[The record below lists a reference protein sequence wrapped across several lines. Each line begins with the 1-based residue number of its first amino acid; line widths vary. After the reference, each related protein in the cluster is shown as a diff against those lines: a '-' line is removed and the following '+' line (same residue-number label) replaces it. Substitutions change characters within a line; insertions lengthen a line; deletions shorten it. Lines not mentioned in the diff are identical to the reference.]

1 MPRRT
6 RDVRFVGTGAI
17 VDRKGRLQGQRGTLG
32 PGGGSDGGPVG
43 RLASRRVTMSDI
55 AMEAGV
61 SVATVSKVLNGSDR
75 VSQETLSRVQDLLSE
90 RNYVRRPAART
101 GPAPIVDLV
110 LREVSNPW
118 ATEIIAGAVEAARA
132 VHATV
137 AINVLPD
144 AHGHSSWLDDISARG
159 TEGVIVLLARL
170 SDREKAALRSRGIP
184 LAVIDPRGEPD
195 PSVPTVGATNWSG
208 AYAATRHL
216 AELGHKRIA
225 IISGPRDL
233 YCSHARM
240 DGYRSAMEAA
250 GLSVDTDLMRWG
262 DFHVDAAFKHATAM
276 LSMDDRPTAIFAGS
290 DLQAMGVLEAARLAH
305 VQVPAQL
312 SLVGFDDIPLSRWMS
327 PPLTSVR
334 QPLAEMAGTAVRLV
348 LSHWEGI
355 GQEDRSVELA
365 TTLVVREST
374 GAPPRTVK
382 RAS

>member
-1 MPRRT
+1 
-6 RDVRFVGTGAI
+6 
-17 VDRKGRLQGQRGTLG
+17 
-32 PGGGSDGGPVG
+32 
-43 RLASRRVTMSDI
+43 MSEI
-55 AMEAGV
+55 AAEAGV

-75 VSQETLSRVQDLLSE
+75 VSQETRHRVQDLLSE
-90 RNYVRRPAART
+90 RNYERRPAARRA
-101 GPAPIVDLV
+101 PAPIVDLV

-118 ATEIIAGAVEAARA
+118 AIEIIAGAVEAARRVHTA
-132 VHATV
+132 VSV
-137 AINVLPD
+137 NVLPD
-144 AHGHSSWLDDISARG
+144 TGGHGSWLDDISARG
-159 TEGVIVLLARL
+159 TKGVIVLLARL

-216 AELGHKRIA
+216 AELGHQRIA

-233 YCSHARM
+233 FCSHARM

-250 GLSVDTDLMRWG
+250 GLPVDHDLMRWG
-262 DFHVDAAFKHATAM
+262 DFHVEAAFKHATAI

-290 DLQAMGVLEAARLAH
+290 DLQAMGVLEAARLARM
-305 VQVPAQL
+305 QVPAQL

-327 PPLTSVR
+327 PPLTTVR

-348 LSHWEGI
+348 LSHWEGAS
-355 GQEDRSVELA
+355 QEDRSVELA

-374 GAPPRTVK
+374 GPPPRTVR
-382 RAS
+382 RAL

>member
-1 MPRRT
+1 MDKTGRRPS
-6 RDVRFVGTGAI
+6 
-17 VDRKGRLQGQRGTLG
+17 QHG
-32 PGGGSDGGPVG
+32 PSENSAFDGSAGDSTAP
-43 RLASRRVTMSDI
+43 RRVTMNDI
-55 AMEAGV
+55 AIEAGV

-75 VSQETLSRVQDLLSE
+75 VSQQTRSRVQDLLSE
-90 RNYVRRPAART
+90 RNYERRPAART
-101 GPAPIVDLV
+101 GPAPVVDLV

-118 ATEIIAGAVEAARA
+118 AIEIIAGAVEAARR

-137 AINVLPD
+137 SVNALPD
-144 AHGHSSWLDDISARG
+144 TGGHGSWLDDVSARG
-159 TEGVIVLLARL
+159 TKGVIVLLARL

-216 AELGHKRIA
+216 AELGHQRIA

-233 YCSHARM
+233 FCSHARM
-240 DGYRSAMEAA
+240 DGYRSAMDAA
-250 GLSVDTDLMRWG
+250 GLAVDPDLMRWG
-262 DFHVDAAFKHATAM
+262 DFHVEAAFKHATAM
-276 LSMDDRPTAIFAGS
+276 LSMDNRPTAIFAGS
-290 DLQAMGVLEAARLAH
+290 DLQAMGVLEAARLAR

-327 PPLTSVR
+327 PPLTTVR

-348 LSHWEGI
+348 LSHWDGMAK
-355 GQEDRSVELA
+355 EDRSVELA

-374 GAPPRTVK
+374 GPPPRTVR

>member
-1 MPRRT
+1 
-6 RDVRFVGTGAI
+6 
-17 VDRKGRLQGQRGTLG
+17 
-32 PGGGSDGGPVG
+32 
-43 RLASRRVTMSDI
+43 MSDI
-55 AMEAGV
+55 ATEAGV

-75 VSQETLSRVQDLLSE
+75 VSQETRSRVQDLLSE
-90 RNYVRRPAART
+90 RNYERRPAART

-118 ATEIIAGAVEAARA
+118 AIEIIAGAVEAARRM
-132 VHATV
+132 HATV
-137 AINVLPD
+137 AVHSLPD
-144 AHGHSSWLDDISARG
+144 TGGHGTWLDDISARG
-159 TEGVIVLLARL
+159 TKGVIVLLARL

-195 PSVPTVGATNWSG
+195 PNVPTVGATNWSG

-216 AELGHKRIA
+216 AELGHERIA

-233 YCSHARM
+233 FCSHARM
-240 DGYRSAMEAA
+240 DGYRS
-250 GLSVDTDLMRWG
+250 
-262 DFHVDAAFKHATAM
+262 
-276 LSMDDRPTAIFAGS
+276 AIFAGS
-290 DLQAMGVLEAARLAH
+290 DLQAMGVIEAARLGGL
-305 VQVPAQL
+305 QVPAQL

-348 LSHWEGI
+348 LSHWEEGSN
-355 GQEDRSVELA
+355 EDRSVELA

-374 GAPPRTVK
+374 APPPRTVR

>member
-1 MPRRT
+1 
-6 RDVRFVGTGAI
+6 
-17 VDRKGRLQGQRGTLG
+17 
-32 PGGGSDGGPVG
+32 
-43 RLASRRVTMSDI
+43 MSDI
-55 AMEAGV
+55 ATEAGV

-75 VSQETLSRVQDLLSE
+75 VSQETRSRVQDLLSE
-90 RNYVRRPAART
+90 RNYERRPAART
-101 GPAPIVDLV
+101 GPACIVDLV

-118 ATEIIAGAVEAARA
+118 AIEIIAGAVEAARKM
-132 VHATV
+132 HATV
-137 AINVLPD
+137 AVHSLPD
-144 AHGHSSWLDDISARG
+144 TGGHGTWLDDICARG
-159 TEGVIVLLARL
+159 TKGVIVLLARL

-216 AELGHKRIA
+216 AELGHERIA

-233 YCSHARM
+233 FCSHARM
-240 DGYRSAMEAA
+240 DGYRSAMGAA
-250 GLSVDTDLMRWG
+250 GLPVDPGLMRWG
-262 DFHVDAAFKHATAM
+262 DFHVEAAFKHASEMLAM
-276 LSMDDRPTAIFAGS
+276 QNRPTAIFAGS
-290 DLQAMGVLEAARLAH
+290 DLQAMGVIEAARLGGL
-305 VQVPAQL
+305 QVPAQL

-348 LSHWEGI
+348 LSHWEEGSND
-355 GQEDRSVELA
+355 DRSVELA

-374 GAPPRTVK
+374 APPPRTVR

>member
-1 MPRRT
+1 
-6 RDVRFVGTGAI
+6 
-17 VDRKGRLQGQRGTLG
+17 
-32 PGGGSDGGPVG
+32 
-43 RLASRRVTMSDI
+43 MSDI
-55 AMEAGV
+55 AAEAGV
-61 SVATVSKVLNGSDR
+61 SIATVSKVLNASDG
-75 VSQETLSRVQDLLSE
+75 VSQETRSRVQELLSR
-90 RNYVRRPAART
+90 RNYERRAVARA

-118 ATEIIAGAVEAARA
+118 ATEIIAGAVEAARR

-137 AINVLPD
+137 AVNVLPD
-144 AHGHSSWLDDISARG
+144 TGGHGHWIDDICSRG
-159 TEGVIVLLARL
+159 TKGVIVLLARL
-170 SDREKAALRSRGIP
+170 TEREKAALRSRGIP
-184 LAVIDPRGEPD
+184 LAVVDPRGEPD

-216 AELGHKRIA
+216 AELGHQRIA

-233 YCSHARM
+233 FCNHARM

-250 GLSVDTDLMRWG
+250 GLPVDPDLMRWG
-262 DFHVDAAFKHATAM
+262 DFHVEAAFKHATAM

-290 DLQAMGVLEAARLAH
+290 DIQAMGVLEAARLAGL
-305 VQVPAQL
+305 QVPAQL

-334 QPLAEMAGTAVRLV
+334 QPLANMAGTAVRLV
-348 LSHWEGI
+348 LSHWDGADI
-355 GQEDRSVELA
+355 EDRSVELA

-374 GAPPRTVK
+374 GPPPRTVR